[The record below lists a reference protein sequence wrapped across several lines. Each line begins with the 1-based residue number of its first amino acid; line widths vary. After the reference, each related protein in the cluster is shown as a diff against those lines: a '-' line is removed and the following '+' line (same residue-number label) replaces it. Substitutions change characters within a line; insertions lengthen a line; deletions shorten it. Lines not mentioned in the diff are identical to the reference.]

1 MCTETIV
8 VEEKEEN
15 TFSLKQMTKVDKYIA
30 DSHVRPDHNWER
42 CIKRLVVNVDLEDG
56 REVHSMANFRMD
68 LMFEMIVRQLW
79 NSSGR
84 RDQGMCSIKDVV
96 KFTIVRI

>member
-15 TFSLKQMTKVDKYIA
+15 TFSLKQMTNVEKYIA

-42 CIKRLVVNVDLEDG
+42 GIKRLVVNVNLKD
-56 REVHSMANFRMD
+56 RRKVHAMSNFWMD
-68 LMFEMIVRQLW
+68 LMFESIVRQLW